1 MRPSYYA
8 VIPSEVR
15 YDKHLKPS
23 EKLLYGEITCLC
35 NKTGRCWAENQY
47 FANLYDVNKKTVS
60 SWVSNLQRAGYISVK
75 TEVKQNNKRYL
86 SINKWIPHHEKM
98 DTPPQKNGGIYNNI
112 YNNKNNNKINIPV
125 DWFIETWNNVFK
137 DEVVPNIMSIKGNRL
152 THLKKRWIDNPDK
165 QHFEKY
171 FDKIKQSDF
180 LSGRNSEWK
189 CSFDWVMNPTNMQKI
204 LEGNYENEKD
214 DWLNK
219 LRGKVNG
226 IR

>member
-15 YDKHLKPS
+15 YDNRLKPS

-47 FANLYDVNKKTVS
+47 FANLYGVNKKTVS
-60 SWVSNLQRAGYISVK
+60 SWVSNLQKCGYLGVNIDK
-75 TEVKQNNKRYL
+75 KDNNKRYL
-86 SINKWIPHHEKM
+86 SIKIGNPIHKKM
-98 DTPPQKNGGIYNNI
+98 DTYPQKNGGIYNNI